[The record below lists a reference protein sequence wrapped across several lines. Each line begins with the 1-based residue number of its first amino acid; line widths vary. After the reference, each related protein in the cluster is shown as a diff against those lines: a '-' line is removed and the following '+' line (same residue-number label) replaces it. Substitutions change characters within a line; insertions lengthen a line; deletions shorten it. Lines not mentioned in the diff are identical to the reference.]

1 MSRLQEV
8 KKVTKEWLS
17 ENINILKQENI
28 SLEVLIDN
36 ENCLRILL
44 ETKDKMGEILV
55 EEPRFAPYKN
65 FKFEIAQIIDNQAQ
79 IVNAWYD
86 NENTNI
92 EDYKVI
98 LDNGMVLM

>member
-17 ENINILKQENI
+17 ENIDIPKEENI

-36 ENCLRILL
+36 R
-44 ETKDKMGEILV
+44 
-55 EEPRFAPYKN
+55 
-65 FKFEIAQIIDNQAQ
+65 AQ

-98 LDNGMVLM
+98 LDTGMVLM

>member
-55 EEPRFAPYKN
+55 EEPS
-65 FKFEIAQIIDNQAQ
+65 
-79 IVNAWYD
+79 
-86 NENTNI
+86 I

>member
-1 MSRLQEV
+1 MKSQALLLI
-8 KKVTKEWLS
+8 K
-17 ENINILKQENI
+17 I
-28 SLEVLIDN
+28 S
-36 ENCLRILL
+36 
-44 ETKDKMGEILV
+44 
-55 EEPRFAPYKN
+55 N

-98 LDNGMVLM
+98 LDTGMVLM